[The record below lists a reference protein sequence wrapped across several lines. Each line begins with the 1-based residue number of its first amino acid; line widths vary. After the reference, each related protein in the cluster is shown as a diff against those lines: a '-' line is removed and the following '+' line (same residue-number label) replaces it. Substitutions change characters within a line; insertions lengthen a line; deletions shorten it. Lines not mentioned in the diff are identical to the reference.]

1 MKQLCCPDLKLKS
14 HGRSVSIQDDDEA
27 VRRFDAKMETREAQ
41 AIYKKRAPLV
51 EFPNVWTKTKF
62 KLRRFSTRGLAKVQ
76 CETCWAAL
84 AFNLQRMFRLA
95 PELIPTG

>member
-1 MKQLCCPDLKLKS
+1 MKLLCCPHLKLKS

-27 VRRFDAKMETREAQ
+27 GRRYDAKMETREAQ